1 MMVLYQLIFSLQM
14 IVTKRMGPP
23 VRMAL
28 AWTASAIA
36 TTDMEDATVKFQ
48 VKISSSLV
56 SFYGHVNRHNLF

>member
-1 MMVLYQLIFSLQM
+1 
-14 IVTKRMGPP
+14 MGPP